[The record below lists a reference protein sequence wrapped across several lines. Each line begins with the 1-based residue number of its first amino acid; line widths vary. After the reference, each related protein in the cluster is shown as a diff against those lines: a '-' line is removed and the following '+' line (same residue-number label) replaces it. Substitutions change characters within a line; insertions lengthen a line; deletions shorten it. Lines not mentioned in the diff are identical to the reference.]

1 MAATHAV
8 PRNPAARRPPV
19 VPRESPAGFR
29 CVLDEQ
35 PSFLVP
41 QRLLA
46 PRHARG
52 GKTPL
57 LVNPHVWFS
66 WSGPAPAEIVPW
78 LGLTADVPP
87 DWGAAWVS
95 DPVTGSLLPFHLMP
109 ATRAV
114 LERAAPGSLAPA
126 GIDARLLDL
135 LRDARILISPA
146 AQKKRQAAWDAAIER
161 ASRQFQLGYAPL
173 AGLIHPFHIAA
184 LRRHFRRQIRTG
196 ALKFGDEQ
204 SPLRHVV
211 HNEPVAR
218 FFHHQLAPAFSRVA
232 GVSLK
237 PSYVYSASYQG
248 AAQLERHRDR
258 PQCDFSITFCLDYTP
273 EPDGAT
279 HWPILLDA
287 PAGRVTVY
295 QAIGDALLYRGCRL
309 PHYRHPLW
317 KDATSTSM
325 FFHYVRHDFRGK
337 LN

>member
-1 MAATHAV
+1 MMAAAH
-8 PRNPAARRPPV
+8 PLSRNQAARPPAT
-19 VPRESPAGFR
+19 PRDVAAGFR

-41 QRLLA
+41 ERLLA
-46 PRHARG
+46 PRHARS
-52 GKTPL
+52 TARL
-57 LVNPHVWFS
+57 LVNPRAWFS
-66 WSGPAPAEIVPW
+66 WSGPPPPEIAPW
-78 LGLTADVPP
+78 LALVSDVPP
-87 DWGAAWVS
+87 DWGTAWVTDS
-95 DPVTGSLLPFHLMP
+95 VTGSLLPFQLQP
-109 ATRAV
+109 STRAL
-114 LERAAPGSLAPA
+114 LERAVPGAPA
-126 GIDARLLDL
+126 PRGIGARLLDV

-146 AQKKRQAAWDAAIER
+146 AENKRQAAWDVAIAR

-173 AGLIHPFHIAA
+173 AGLIHPFHVAA

-196 ALKFGDEQ
+196 RLALGDEQ

-248 AAQLERHRDR
+248 GAELERHRDR
-258 PQCDFSITFCLDYTP
+258 AQCDFSITFCLDYTP
-273 EPDGAT
+273 EPEAAT
-279 HWPILLDA
+279 HWPIQLDA

-309 PHYRHPLW
+309 PHYRNRLW
-317 KDATSTSM
+317 KDATSTSI
-325 FFHYVRHDFRGK
+325 FFHYVRNDFRGK